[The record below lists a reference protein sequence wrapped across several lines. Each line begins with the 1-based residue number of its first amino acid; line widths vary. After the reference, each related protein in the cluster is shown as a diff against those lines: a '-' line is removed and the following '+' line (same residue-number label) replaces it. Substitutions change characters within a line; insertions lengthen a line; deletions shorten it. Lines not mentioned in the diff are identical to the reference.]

1 MEIVIF
7 GTGAYWN
14 NRKKYI
20 LDACDIVC
28 FLDNDSS
35 KWDKTINGINI
46 IQPEKIVSY
55 QFDYV
60 VIMCKSDDQVR
71 RQLENIG
78 ISSSRIITYN
88 QLRQICLREYYIQ
101 YGMKNDKD
109 YDVVIISTALN
120 YNGGTIAA
128 VYAAKALQK
137 REKRVLV
144 CSEDCNSQLLGELLA
159 DNMEI
164 LIAPSLPYII
174 NTKLTGYIKKSK
186 MVLVNVFQMLPVVCQ
201 LNGIKPVLWWIHEP
215 SDLYTPVLQE
225 FNQYKNS
232 EMTSYINCI
241 AVSGIP
247 QKNFKEKY
255 FKTIYKTMPY
265 GIPDLAL
272 LKKEYEKINNKIIFA
287 IVGAVVIRKAQDV
300 FIDAIE
306 KLNQSELEKT
316 EFYII
321 GAYGNDEFGEKI
333 LQRVSK
339 FNNIHMLG
347 NLRRLEMERAY
358 PKIDVVVCPSREDP
372 LPIVMTEAM
381 MYRKP
386 CIASDSTG
394 TADYIKDGINGFVCK
409 TEDSEDL
416 CEKMRY
422 FIHHQEKIEIMG
434 KEARKVYEEYFTMDK
449 FADRLCNQ
457 MQKTIDMFN
466 EKKMEEL
473 CR

>member
-1 MEIVIF
+1 MKIVIF

-174 NTKLTGYIKKSK
+174 NTKLTGYIKKVK
-186 MVLVNVFQMLPVVCQ
+186 WF
-201 LNGIKPVLWWIHEP
+201 W
-215 SDLYTPVLQE
+215 
-225 FNQYKNS
+225 
-232 EMTSYINCI
+232 
-241 AVSGIP
+241 
-247 QKNFKEKY
+247 
-255 FKTIYKTMPY
+255 
-265 GIPDLAL
+265 
-272 LKKEYEKINNKIIFA
+272 
-287 IVGAVVIRKAQDV
+287 
-300 FIDAIE
+300 
-306 KLNQSELEKT
+306 
-316 EFYII
+316 
-321 GAYGNDEFGEKI
+321 
-333 LQRVSK
+333 
-339 FNNIHMLG
+339 
-347 NLRRLEMERAY
+347 
-358 PKIDVVVCPSREDP
+358 
-372 LPIVMTEAM
+372 
-381 MYRKP
+381 
-386 CIASDSTG
+386 
-394 TADYIKDGINGFVCK
+394 
-409 TEDSEDL
+409 
-416 CEKMRY
+416 
-422 FIHHQEKIEIMG
+422 
-434 KEARKVYEEYFTMDK
+434 
-449 FADRLCNQ
+449 
-457 MQKTIDMFN
+457 
-466 EKKMEEL
+466 
-473 CR
+473 